1 MSIDLSRARL
11 LLGEEAL
18 LRLANT
24 HVAIFGLG
32 GVGSFAAEA
41 IARAGVGHITLV
53 DKDTVDP
60 SNVNRQLLALSD
72 TIGQQKTALM
82 RERILRIHPE
92 AEVLCRPIFFGAD
105 TVDNFD
111 FSQYDY
117 VLDAIDTVS
126 AKLLLVERCYE
137 AGTPLASSMGTG
149 NKLDPTR
156 FEVADIYET
165 SVCPLAR
172 VMRRELKRRGIP
184 SLQVVYSRE
193 VPLQPREKLAVNDS
207 KLAPGSLSFVPP
219 VAGMILAGVAI
230 RAIAGIGE

>member
-1 MSIDLSRARL
+1 MSMDLSRARL
-11 LLGEEAL
+11 VLGEEAL
-18 LRLANT
+18 LRLANA

-82 RERILRIHPE
+82 RERILRIHSE
-92 AEVLCRPIFFGAD
+92 AEVVCRPVFFGAD
-105 TVDNFD
+105 TVDSFD

-126 AKLLLVERCYE
+126 AKILLAERCYE

-184 SLQVVYSRE
+184 SLRVVYSRE
-193 VPLQPREKLAVNDS
+193 VPLQPREKLAVNDR

-230 RAIAGIGE
+230 RSIAGVGE

>member
-1 MSIDLSRARL
+1 MSMDLSRARL
-11 LLGEEAL
+11 VLGEEAL
-18 LRLANT
+18 LRLVNA

-82 RERILRIHPE
+82 RERILRIHSE
-92 AEVLCRPIFFGAD
+92 AEVVCRPVFFGAD
-105 TVDNFD
+105 TVDSFD

-126 AKLLLVERCYE
+126 AKILLAERCYE

-184 SLQVVYSRE
+184 SLRVVYSRE
-193 VPLQPREKLAVNDS
+193 EPLQPREKLAVNDR

-230 RAIAGIGE
+230 RSIAGVGE